1 MQLAQYGIYTLV
13 SNFLQACVTKHAT
26 INFILPICTF
36 IFPALFFRFVFKDKE
51 LNMKTK
57 NKKKELQ
64 NRTKKRR
71 QKWTCTNSDIV
82 LLQLVFLPTK
92 CWSSSNTFFS
102 GAGVLTF
109 KSLAGQIR
117 HSVANVSHRCD
128 IFLKGDVF
136 PEMKRRWA
144 TQTRYTL
151 RVILRDN
158 ERFDLPLYSSFVSF
172 FLCVLKYIQ
181 LEHFFKA
188 LATIDI

>member
-13 SNFLQACVTKHAT
+13 SNFLQACVTKYAT
-26 INFILPICTF
+26 INFIQPICTF
-36 IFPALFFRFVFKDKE
+36 IFPALFFRFVYKDKE

-57 NKKKELQ
+57 QKKNCKTEP
-64 NRTKKRR
+64 KKRC

-136 PEMKRRWA
+136 PEMKRRWT

-151 RVILRDN
+151 CMMLRDN
-158 ERFDLPLYSSFVSF
+158 EELDLPL
-172 FLCVLKYIQ
+172 
-181 LEHFFKA
+181 
-188 LATIDI
+188 